1 MMYSRQTAGEVQ
13 DVVDKLQQAASENQF
28 GVLGIHNLKEKM
40 EAKGVEFG
48 TECQVL
54 EVCNPKQAKKV
65 LEQNMSIS
73 TALPCRISVWRE
85 GDKVTVATIRPTIL
99 LCSNRQSLRKSRRRL
114 NRPSFVLSIRLVAET
129 KERVKHNRLK
139 S

>member
-99 LCSNRQSLRKSRRRL
+99 LDMFQSPELKE
-114 NRPSFVLSIRLVAET
+114 VAEEVEQT
-129 KERVKHNRLK
+129 IIRIIDTACR
-139 S
+139 